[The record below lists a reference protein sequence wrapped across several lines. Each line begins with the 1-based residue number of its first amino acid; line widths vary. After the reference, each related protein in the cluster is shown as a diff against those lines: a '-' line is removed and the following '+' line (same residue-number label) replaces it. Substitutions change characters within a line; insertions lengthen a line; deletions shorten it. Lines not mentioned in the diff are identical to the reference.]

1 MNLRFH
7 KRIAW
12 LVYLIACMSML
23 LSPLQQNAQADENK
37 RVVVIPV
44 EQGIESGL
52 EGFLNRAFITATE
65 QEADVVIL
73 DIDTPGGEVGA
84 ASNIGHLV
92 REAPMEV
99 IAFIDN
105 QAFSAGTYIALNAD
119 LIVMTPG
126 SSIGA
131 AAPIDRSGN
140 ATDIKMISAW
150 SEKMVA
156 AAQLNNR
163 SPEIARAMVEIN
175 ADIPGVKEK
184 GTVLSLDATK
194 AKKFGYADRIVKDK
208 MELYQIMGIKEDR
221 VIAIEPT
228 LSEKVARFVT
238 NPTVMSLLF
247 IIGLVGLIAELL
259 IPGFGVYGTLGLLS
273 FSLYFF
279 GHYVAGFANLMHIGL
294 FLLGVILLILE
305 IFLPGGIVG
314 ILGFISMVSGII
326 LAAYDTS
333 QGALSLGIA
342 SVVAMVAAYLLVR
355 FFGVRGLWTKFIL
368 RTELRND
375 EGYVAPKDQRELLNQ
390 LGVAITPLRPA
401 GIVKIDGKRI
411 DAVSVGGFINA
422 GSSIV
427 VIQVEGTRVVVQEQD
442 NEVKE

>member
-1 MNLRFH
+1 MYTQVNI
-7 KRIAW
+7 RIRLLAFW
-12 LVYLIACMSML
+12 LICMSML
-23 LSPLQQNAQADENK
+23 LVPLQQNVYADENK
-37 RVVVIPV
+37 QVMLIPV
-44 EQGIESGL
+44 KQDIESGL
-52 EGFLNRAFITATE
+52 EGFLNRAFATASE
-65 QEADVVIL
+65 QGADVVIL

-84 ASNIGHLV
+84 ANNIGHLV
-92 REAPMEV
+92 RESPMEV
-99 IAFIDN
+99 IAYIDN

-119 LIVMTPG
+119 KIVMTPG
-126 SSIGA
+126 SNIGA

-140 ATDIKMISAW
+140 AADIKIISAW

-156 AAQLNNR
+156 AARLNNR
-163 SPEIARAMVEIN
+163 NPEIARAMVEIQSE
-175 ADIPGVKEK
+175 IPGVKAK
-184 GTVLSLDATK
+184 GTVLSLDAIK
-194 AKKFGYADRIVKDK
+194 AKEVGYADQVVKDK
-208 MELYQIMGIKEDR
+208 QELYQSLGVKEGQVKSID
-221 VIAIEPT
+221 PT
-228 LSEKVARFVT
+228 LSEQVARFVT

-247 IIGLVGLIAELL
+247 IIGLVGMIAELL
-259 IPGFGVYGTLGLLS
+259 VPGFGVYGTLGMLS

-279 GHYVAGFANLMHIGL
+279 GHYVAGFASLLHIGL

-305 IFLPGGIVG
+305 IFLPGGIIGV
-314 ILGFISMVSGII
+314 LGFISMVSGIV

-342 SVVAMVAAYLLVR
+342 SLVAIVVAYLLVK
-355 FFGVRGLWTKFIL
+355 FFGLRGLWTKFIL

-390 LGVAITPLRPA
+390 SGIALTPLRPA

-427 VIQVEGTRVVVQEQD
+427 VIQVEGTRVVVQEQEID
-442 NEVKE
+442 VKE